1 MCSKV
6 LNGHIILT
14 DTSITTILAPEMTYT
29 PLFLSMASDSVV
41 ENRTAAFPEEGRR
54 SHRNG

>member
-1 MCSKV
+1 MKKNKFNERRKSYHQYAFFI
-6 LNGHIILT
+6 NG
-14 DTSITTILAPEMTYT
+14 
-29 PLFLSMASDSVV
+29 SDSVV

>member
-1 MCSKV
+1 MKKINSTSDGKV
-6 LNGHIILT
+6 VTNT
-14 DTSITTILAPEMTYT
+14 
-29 PLFLSMASDSVV
+29 LFLSMASDSVV